1 MDVPEGA
8 PLPASVASDLALLKV
23 RLASM
28 TPDDLPAADAA
39 ALAQEVGAI
48 RLHLKRLGFER
59 EAAQGL
65 LEASSPAASG

>member
-1 MDVPEGA
+1 MEVPEGA
-8 PLPASVASDLALLKV
+8 PLPASVASDLAQLKV
-23 RLASM
+23 RLATM

-59 EAAQGL
+59 QAAEAQLTALPSAPPG
-65 LEASSPAASG
+65 